1 MGRKRELIVTTT
13 FEPNRLEE
21 QNLSAAYELVL
32 PVRQSISRKQQTN
45 QSRET
50 AEPVK
55 QLGIF
60 SAKTEDNRRV
70 AL

>member
-1 MGRKRELIVTTT
+1 MGRKRELIVTTS

-32 PVRQSISRKQQTN
+32 PVRQSISRQQQRN
-45 QSRET
+45 KPHEI
-50 AEPVK
+50 AEQVK

-60 SAKTEDNRRV
+60 SGSAENNRRS